1 MRVCEAAITD
11 LSLLRVASTCCGV
24 GGMCLGVGIL
34 DMMEV

>member
-11 LSLLRVASTCCGV
+11 LRVASTCCGV